1 MPVALFFPLVD
12 AKHEHTKKFITK
24 MFSVP
29 SLQLALMSTL
39 DQQPNDL
46 FVNCVFPVHL
56 VLSTGMKK
64 YQRKESSKALR

>member
-1 MPVALFFPLVD
+1 
-12 AKHEHTKKFITK
+12 